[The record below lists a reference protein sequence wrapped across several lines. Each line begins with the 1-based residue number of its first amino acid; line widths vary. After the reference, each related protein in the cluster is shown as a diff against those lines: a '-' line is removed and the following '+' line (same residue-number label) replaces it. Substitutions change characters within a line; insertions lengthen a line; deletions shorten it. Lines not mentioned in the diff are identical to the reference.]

1 MGGRRA
7 VGSPTTLCDCT
18 LRRGPSSVKQQFE
31 VGKGSDEPQPETSS
45 ALVRVDMGNLGA
57 RAEKDS
63 ETLPGNRA
71 LSTPA
76 AVRADSSLPSR
87 GSKSS
92 GPPPDRRRSG
102 RHLLPSDQCPGP
114 NNPDYYLRALV
125 PFRKHGLTVRP
136 RNLAAL
142 NAPGP
147 QRSNGGQCRR
157 MCPRRQRPRQ
167 SDYAC
172 SGSACRPEPG

>member
-1 MGGRRA
+1 MSLSQRLPVLRCASIWGTSVHG
-7 VGSPTTLCDCT
+7 
-18 LRRGPSSVKQQFE
+18 LRRTLKRYPVIERYQHR
-31 VGKGSDEPQPETSS
+31 PQSGRIRPC
-45 ALVRVDMGNLGA
+45 L
-57 RAEKDS
+57 AEAV
-63 ETLPGNRA
+63 N
-71 LSTPA
+71 PA
-76 AVRADSSLPSR
+76 VHRL
-87 GSKSS
+87 
-92 GPPPDRRRSG
+92 DRRRSG
-102 RHLLPSDQCPGP
+102 RHLLPSGQCPRP
-114 NNPDYYLRALV
+114 NNPDYDLRALV

-172 SGSACRPEPG
+172 SGSACRPEPR